1 GVERYVTEICRGLS
15 AIKSNHR
22 FLIARPPLGAKILRH
37 AWEHI
42 CLPVLCLKESAD
54 LLFCPANIAPLVPP
68 PRVRLVVTVHGL
80 AFRYYPDAYTK
91 GFGYYYSY
99 VLPRVLHNADA
110 ILAVSRMEKESIL
123 DQYRWIDQRKV
134 FAIHSGINHDFFK
147 VGEKQ
152 RARETLRRRFGI
164 SGKFVL
170 SVGPLTAI
178 KNVTRLVDAYLQIAN
193 RTDSKLVLV
202 CGVGPYRYE
211 TTERISDPR
220 VMVVR
225 YVDQDLPQFY
235 QAAELTIVTSKY
247 EGFGFPAL
255 EAMACGCPV
264 VVSNVAAL
272 PEVCGEA
279 ALYVDPDDTQ
289 SIADTMLLVLNNEN
303 LRCDLIE
310 RGFCRVKKFTWEK
323 TVGDILEVFEEI
335 LGER

>member
-1 GVERYVTEICRGLS
+1 
-15 AIKSNHR
+15 
-22 FLIARPPLGAKILRH
+22 
-37 AWEHI
+37 
-42 CLPVLCLKESAD
+42 
-54 LLFCPANIAPLVPP
+54 
-68 PRVRLVVTVHGL
+68 
-80 AFRYYPDAYTK
+80 
-91 GFGYYYSY
+91 
-99 VLPRVLHNADA
+99 
-110 ILAVSRMEKESIL
+110 
-123 DQYRWIDQRKV
+123 
-134 FAIHSGINHDFFK
+134 
-147 VGEKQ
+147 
-152 RARETLRRRFGI
+152 
-164 SGKFVL
+164 
-170 SVGPLTAI
+170 
-178 KNVTRLVDAYLQIAN
+178 VDAYLQIAN